1 MKSPVDQRGARD
13 SMTMRTWFGSV
24 EAAAAVDA
32 DSSRASAQASDAA
45 LAAYLQRIA
54 ELCARTLESA
64 KGQQKDSAGG
74 QKKFQDISCKAAR
87 WGSLKLG
94 PSTRVRYSL
103 GLTPV
108 QRR

>member
-1 MKSPVDQRGARD
+1 
-13 SMTMRTWFGSV
+13 MRTWFGSV

-32 DSSRASAQASDAA
+32 DCCGASAQASDAA

-54 ELCARTLESA
+54 ELCARKLEA
-64 KGQQKDSAGG
+64 AEGQQKTSAEG
-74 QKKFQDISCKAAR
+74 QQKTFQDISCKAAR

-108 QRR
+108 QRRNAR

>member
-1 MKSPVDQRGARD
+1 
-13 SMTMRTWFGSV
+13 MRTWFGSV

-32 DSSRASAQASDAA
+32 DCCGASAQASDAA

-54 ELCARTLESA
+54 ELCARKLEA
-64 KGQQKDSAGG
+64 AEGQQKT
-74 QKKFQDISCKAAR
+74 FQDISCKAAR

-108 QRR
+108 QRRNAR